1 MSTDP
6 SVHALYK
13 LRKRLQYLC
22 DEQHMKWREIG
33 QMSEFNGVSFGTLN
47 AIYHG
52 RDPQSPGVRRRL
64 GLPAIEYV
72 AQVRNQLGRFAKR

>member
-13 LRKRLQYLC
+13 LRLRLTQLR
-22 DEQHMKWREIG
+22 EELGLKWREIG
-33 QMSEFNGVSFGTLN
+33 EMGEFEGVSFGTLN

-52 RDPQSPGVRRRL
+52 RDPTKPEVRRKL

-72 AQVRNQLGRFAKR
+72 AQVRNELGRFAKQ